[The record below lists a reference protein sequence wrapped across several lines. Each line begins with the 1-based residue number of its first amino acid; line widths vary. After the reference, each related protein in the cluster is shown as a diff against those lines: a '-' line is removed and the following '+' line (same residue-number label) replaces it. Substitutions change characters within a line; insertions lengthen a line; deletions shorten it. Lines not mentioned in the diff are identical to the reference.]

1 MMRMM
6 YCLSILLLRAGLAC
20 AAPDL
25 PALKIYGM
33 DSKPVS
39 YAEAGQPAG
48 MAVELA
54 HRIQD
59 RLGRRDAIDIVPW
72 VRAQTLAES
81 GPNVMLLTVVRTP
94 ERERQM
100 QFVGPIFTTRMV
112 AYAVKGRLAE
122 LQRLDP
128 SLYKLHAGAR
138 RGSIFASTARGLGF
152 NLTDETNTSE
162 TAAKMLM
169 SRRFD
174 LWFDGEELMPG
185 AMERAGHRPDEVEVA
200 LRLGTAEVY
209 FAFSN
214 GTPKELVDAW
224 AGALRELKRDGGFQK
239 IQRKWLAP
247 LPEH

>member
-1 MMRMM
+1 MRLLV
-6 YCLSILLLRAGLAC
+6 CLSILLLHAGLAC

-39 YAEAGQPAG
+39 YTDAGQPAG
-48 MAVELA
+48 MAVELVQ
-54 HRIQD
+54 RIQD
-59 RLGRRDAIDIVPW
+59 KLGRHDAIDIVPW
-72 VRAQTLAES
+72 VRAQTLAEA
-81 GPNVMLLTVVRTP
+81 GPNVMLLTAVRTP

-100 QFVGPIFTTRMV
+100 QFVGPIFTTRVV
-112 AYAVKGRLAE
+112 AYAIKGRLVR
-122 LQRLDP
+122 LQQRDP
-128 SLYKLHAGAR
+128 GLYKLHAGAR

-185 AMERAGHRPDEVEVA
+185 AMERAGYRPEQVEVV

-214 GTPKELVDAW
+214 GTSKELIEAW
-224 AGALRELKRDGGFQK
+224 SGALRELRRDGSLQK
-239 IQRKWLAP
+239 IQRKWMAY

>member
-33 DSKPVS
+33 DSKPIS
-39 YAEAGQPAG
+39 YADAGQPAG

-112 AYAVKGRLAE
+112 AYAVRGRLAE

-128 SLYKLHAGAR
+128 GLYKLRAGAR
-138 RGSIFASTARGLGF
+138 RGSIFVNTARGLGF

-185 AMERAGHRPDEVEVA
+185 AMERAGYRPDEVEVA

-224 AGALRELKRDGGFQK
+224 AGALRELKRDGSFQK
-239 IQRKWLAP
+239 IQRKWLSS

>member
-1 MMRMM
+1 MRVMS
-6 YCLSILLLRAGLAC
+6 CLSLLLLCAGLAS
-20 AAPDL
+20 AAPDV
-25 PALKIYGM
+25 PVLKIYGM

-39 YAEAGQPAG
+39 YADAGQPAG
-48 MAVELA
+48 LAVELA

-59 RLGRRDAIDIVPW
+59 KLGRHDAIDIVPW
-72 VRAQTLAES
+72 VRAQSLAEA
-81 GPNVMLLTVVRTP
+81 GPNVLLLTVVRTP

-100 QFVGPIFTTRMV
+100 QFVGPIFTSRLV

-122 LQRLDP
+122 LRRHDP

-138 RGSIFASTARGLGF
+138 RGSIFANTARGLGF

-162 TAAKMLM
+162 IAAKMLM

-185 AMERAGHRPDEVEVA
+185 AMERAGHRPAEVEVA

-209 FAFSN
+209 FAFSS
-214 GTPKELVDAW
+214 GTSKELVEAW
-224 AGALRELKRDGGFQK
+224 AGALRELKRDGSLQK
-239 IQRKWLAP
+239 IQHKWLAF